1 MASRFARANA
11 RANRI
16 YMDRL
21 SDGLCTYHPAP
32 NTADVLDVPYQFDN
46 DFEVIDEN
54 GLGRKVKTLLVP
66 VAKVGELD
74 RRAEFTVNGRRWRY
88 GSVVEDDGA
97 FVRIE
102 VT

>member
-1 MASRFARANA
+1 MASRFARASA

-32 NTADVLDVPYQFDN
+32 GVSDVPDVPYQFDKS
-46 DFEVIDEN
+46 FEVIDEN
-54 GLGRKVKTLLVP
+54 GLGRLATTVLVP
-66 VAKVGELD
+66 AETVGDVD
-74 RRAEFTVNGRRWRY
+74 RRAEFTINGRRWRY
-88 GSVVEDDGA
+88 GSTLEDDGA
-97 FVRIE
+97 FVRVE